1 MTVLADTA
9 SISALISA
17 AAVVGALTTSSI
29 VTWYVEVSQLT
40 GDVEARSAAD
50 TKNDE
55 KTREFAARLRPLQT
69 RRRALLWVAII
80 QWVVVGSLLLTAL
93 WLARP
98 ICEPVC
104 RYDRFPFF
112 LAALALIVAL
122 VVLPVALTI
131 TASRRLTSAAA
142 LLA

>member
-1 MTVLADTA
+1 MTDTA

-29 VTWYVEVSQLT
+29 VTWYVEVSQLL
-40 GDVEARSAAD
+40 GDIGARSKAD
-50 TKNDE
+50 TKNDT
-55 KTREFAARLRPLQT
+55 KTREFTARLKPLQT
-69 RRRALLWVAII
+69 RRHALLWVAII
-80 QWVVVGSLLLTAL
+80 QWVVVGSLLFTAL
-93 WLARP
+93 WLAQP
-98 ICEPVC
+98 TCDPVC

-131 TASRRLTSAAA
+131 TASRRLKSATAQ
-142 LLA
+142 LT